1 MKLIVTGGN
10 GFIGSEICRQAVGR
24 GTRVVSISRRGAPK
38 RREPWMED
46 VLWFKADIFDTH
58 AWKGVLEKGDQ
69 VVHTVGILLEKRK
82 KNLTYD
88 RMNGES
94 VITVAHAAAEAGIS
108 TFAMISAADAPPF
121 IKGYIQAKR
130 KAEEYLKNQPFRS
143 MIFRPGFVYGP
154 GRRGTAFI
162 AALTRFGL
170 RIPLAGKMLGA
181 YTPVHVSLLAA
192 AVLESLEKP
201 EIQGILDIN
210 AIRRT
215 AQAVSGRED
224 HT

>member
-1 MKLIVTGGN
+1 MGGN
-10 GFIGSEICRQAVGR
+10 GFIGSEICRQAIAR
-24 GTRVVSISRRGAPK
+24 GLRVVSISRRGAPK
-38 RREPWMED
+38 RREPWMDD

-82 KNLTYD
+82 KKLTYD
-88 RMNGES
+88 RMNAES
-94 VITVAHAAAEAGIS
+94 VIVVAYTTAEAGIS
-108 TFAMISAADAPPF
+108 VFAMISAANSPPF
-121 IKGYIQAKR
+121 IKGYIHAKR

-143 MIFRPGFVYGP
+143 VIFRPGFVYGP

-170 RIPLAGKMLGA
+170 HIPVAGKMVETYA
-181 YTPVHVSLLAA
+181 PVHVSHLAD
-192 AVLESLEKP
+192 AVLEALEKP
-201 EIQGILDIN
+201 EIEGILDIN
-210 AIRRT
+210 TIRRT
-215 AQAVSGRED
+215 AQTVSGREV